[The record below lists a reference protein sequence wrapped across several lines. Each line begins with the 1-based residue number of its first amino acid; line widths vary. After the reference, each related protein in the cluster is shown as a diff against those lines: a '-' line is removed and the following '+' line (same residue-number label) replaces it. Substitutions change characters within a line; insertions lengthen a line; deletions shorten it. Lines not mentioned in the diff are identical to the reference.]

1 MNYYRYE
8 KSQLKSLGT
17 WICTIAFLFC
27 FLLNVGAN
35 TEAASDNLPEPVEFS
50 LLLYFIGLSICLALT
65 NNALFFSHEQGK
77 RIFILQKYR
86 FFPADLRKMFLTKA
100 LLLLRELLICLV
112 LSLAIYL
119 FIIFGKYG
127 TAAELKEPLGLFL
140 MAGIFGLGFSAV
152 SLILDAVLLWRS
164 KS

>member
-1 MNYYRYE
+1 
-8 KSQLKSLGT
+8 
-17 WICTIAFLFC
+17 
-27 FLLNVGAN
+27 
-35 TEAASDNLPEPVEFS
+35 
-50 LLLYFIGLSICLALT
+50 
-65 NNALFFSHEQGK
+65 
-77 RIFILQKYR
+77 
-86 FFPADLRKMFLTKA
+86 MFLTKA

-119 FIIFGKYG
+119 FIIFGKHG

-152 SLILDAVLLWRS
+152 SLILDAVLLWKS

>member
-8 KSQLKSLGT
+8 KSQLKNPGA

-27 FLLNVGAN
+27 FLLNVGAS

-65 NNALFFSHEQGK
+65 NNALFFSREQGK
-77 RIFILQKYR
+77 SIFLMDKYR
-86 FFPADLRKMFLTKA
+86 FVPADLRKMFLAKSP
-100 LLLLRELLICLV
+100 LLLRELLICL
-112 LSLAIYL
+112 LPSLAIYL

-127 TAAELKEPLGLFL
+127 TSAELKEPLCLFL
-140 MAGIFGLGFSAV
+140 TAGIFGLGFSAV
-152 SLILDAVLLWRS
+152 SLALDAVLLR
-164 KS
+164 KTRL

>member
-77 RIFILQKYR
+77 RIFIILQIIK
-86 FFPADLRKMFLTKA
+86 
-100 LLLLRELLICLV
+100 LI
-112 LSLAIYL
+112 
-119 FIIFGKYG
+119 
-127 TAAELKEPLGLFL
+127 
-140 MAGIFGLGFSAV
+140 
-152 SLILDAVLLWRS
+152 
-164 KS
+164 